1 MVCAREDVTV
11 TTKKETTKTFN
22 TAALNQN
29 IGIPRYAPMA
39 GGFGLN
45 AGWKGITVQ
54 ADFAYVID
62 KYLFNNDRYFYE
74 NPSVFAGF
82 NQSNVVLDYWKQAG
96 DETRFPRY
104 GVQFTQFDSRL
115 IENATFLRLKNLTVG
130 YSLPKSLL
138 EKTKFFTETRLYVT
152 GRNLLT
158 FTNYTGPD
166 PEVDSN
172 LTLGANPNTKQLTFG
187 ISLSF

>member
-1 MVCAREDVTV
+1 
-11 TTKKETTKTFN
+11 
-22 TAALNQN
+22 
-29 IGIPRYAPMA
+29 
-39 GGFGLN
+39 
-45 AGWKGITVQ
+45 
-54 ADFAYVID
+54 VID